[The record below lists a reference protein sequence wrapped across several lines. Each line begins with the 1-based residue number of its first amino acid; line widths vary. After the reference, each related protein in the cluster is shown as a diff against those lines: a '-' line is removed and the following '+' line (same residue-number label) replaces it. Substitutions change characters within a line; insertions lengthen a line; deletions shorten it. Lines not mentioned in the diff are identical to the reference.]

1 MRSLLFLL
9 LLAPAL
15 AQGLVLP
22 FQGPRGYSLAQ
33 GYAEALGTPPVS
45 LAALLL
51 PEPPWQGGYERA
63 GGLYSR
69 AGAALVR
76 EVTGAEFVLLGRTE
90 PLTLYL
96 ASREGVVEGRF
107 SNPAAAW
114 LWVKVHLKRR
124 DLTPPP
130 RPRGDEARLQA
141 LAQGED
147 PDELHGKALRL
158 RQGEPV
164 QIPGLPQGV
173 SAFWQALSGKD
184 GQLPR
189 VYALYELL
197 AEEKR
202 EEALALART
211 LSSGTTLE
219 KLGALLVLRFLE
231 DPSWKALAWR
241 LAQEAPYLPLA
252 WEMASYAAFEE
263 EDGAKAKE
271 ALLQA
276 LRLSPGSALYWTN
289 LGWAEYLLG
298 EKARA
303 LLATQR
309 ALRIEPGAVA
319 LYNLGLLKALY
330 GDHLGAK
337 AAYDRALRLDQG
349 EDVRMAVD
357 DWARYEKEAP
367 QGLFWRAYLLEHA
380 GDLKEA
386 LALYQAFLRTEP
398 QSPLAFLAQ
407 RALKRL
413 EGAKV
418 EVKLNRLTLLPGDL
432 EARPFRVGEAIFP
445 EVQVSGEPYLE
456 RAPLITRLLKSG
468 QAAEEREKALGF
480 PPLTTQAQATAPAVT
495 PKEEGVYALE
505 VQYGGARARV
515 ELTILKESLAR
526 RLYVLGIIPKDLS
539 GQDLLSPKEMLGEDG
554 EALLLKRSVA
564 ALQEAALL
572 AQSPQLTAPL
582 KSGPFQGK
590 SVRELL
596 QRADEALVL
605 RFYRAVL
612 EDPTLLA
619 EQGMDLVNALVNWL
633 LQ

>member
-1 MRSLLFLL
+1 MRALLFLL

-22 FQGPRGYSLAQ
+22 FQGPGGYSLAQ

-107 SNPAAAW
+107 SNPESAW
-114 LWVKVHLKRR
+114 LFLKAHLKRR
-124 DLTPPP
+124 DFTPPP
-130 RPRGDEARLQA
+130 RPKGDEARLRA

-158 RQGEPV
+158 RQGEAV

-173 SAFWQALSGKD
+173 FTFWKALSGKG

-197 AEEKR
+197 AGEKR
-202 EEALALART
+202 EEALALAKA
-211 LSSGTTLE
+211 LSNGTILE
-219 KLGALLVLRFLE
+219 KLGALLVLRFLQ
-231 DPSWKALAWR
+231 DPSWKPLAWN
-241 LAQEAPYLPLA
+241 LAHEAPYLPLA

-263 EDGAKAKE
+263 EDGARAKE

-276 LRLSPGSALYWTN
+276 IRLSPDSALYWTN

-298 EKARA
+298 HRAKA
-303 LLATQR
+303 LLATER
-309 ALRIEPGAVA
+309 ALRLEEGAVA

-357 DWARYEKEAP
+357 DWAKHVKSTP
-367 QGLFWRAYLLEHA
+367 QGLFWRAYLLERS
-380 GDLKEA
+380 GELKEA
-386 LALYQAFLRTEP
+386 RTFYRNFLQESP
-398 QSPLAFLAQ
+398 ESPLAPLAK
-407 RALKRL
+407 RALKGL
-413 EGAKV
+413 EGARL
-418 EVKLNRLTLLPGDL
+418 EARLERLTLIPGDL

-445 EVQVSGEPYLE
+445 VVGLSGEPYLE
-456 RAPLITRLLKSG
+456 KAPLTSRLLKG
-468 QAAEEREKALGF
+468 EKVVEEREKPLGF
-480 PPLTTQAQATAPAVT
+480 PPLTSALWTTAPAVT
-495 PKEEGVYALE
+495 PKEEGVYTLE
-505 VQYGGARARV
+505 VRYGSARL
-515 ELTILKESLAR
+515 ETKLTILKESLAR
-526 RLYVLGIIPKDLS
+526 RLYALGLIPKDLS

-554 EALLLKRSVA
+554 EKLLLERSIAV
-564 ALQEAALL
+564 LKEAAPL
-572 AQSPQLTAPL
+572 AQSPQLTTPL
-582 KSGPFQGK
+582 SSGPFQGK

-596 QRADEALVL
+596 ANADESLVL
-605 RFYRAVL
+605 TFYRAIL
-612 EDPTLLA
+612 EDPALLA

-633 LQ
+633 LE